1 MCCLYTSERVSLF
14 WPNVVPANVLRA
26 LSLGLHFVTM
36 LFMLGAK
43 DMEVLYV
50 TPNILVSCVCGMV
63 VLFSVVVGLC
73 WCSLLW
79 LVRRA
84 LVDLVGATLSLF
96 CDSQFSSCVM

>member
-1 MCCLYTSERVSLF
+1 
-14 WPNVVPANVLRA
+14 
-26 LSLGLHFVTM
+26 
-36 LFMLGAK
+36 
-43 DMEVLYV
+43 MEVLYV

-63 VLFSVVVGLC
+63 VLLSVAVGLC

-79 LVRRA
+79 LVRSA